1 MDSSNISISTMST
14 SITNITDGDIPG
26 ALCQRPLV
34 TSSAPVNFLG
44 VTIDIENG
52 SSDPRIKKALD
63 KSFKLLDI
71 MEFIKVTK
79 FKLNMAMFDY
89 FSTNGPKAHSYDM
102 LAAGCCRKHMELQG
116 YIHYPFG
123 IARGAIPRASGQ
135 RPDSMGEGDT
145 LRLISIFIFML

>member
-102 LAAGCCRKHMELQG
+102 LAGGQHGVAGCCRKHWGRTCAPVFWNGLGMKEK
-116 YIHYPFG
+116 
-123 IARGAIPRASGQ
+123 
-135 RPDSMGEGDT
+135 
-145 LRLISIFIFML
+145 